1 MERISVGARART
13 VIGVIAVVLLVMSFA
28 LVALLINRPQA
39 NAGPGAGG
47 CPASTSGFV
56 ASSLVGASFSISANT
71 ATYSFDS
78 LVNTSPSGGVPGLI
92 EYCVY
97 VSTLPTSGSAVAV
110 GDNGQAFDFS
120 SGGGSFAFSRH
131 DGEPSNIPL
140 NGTTGILMGSAQW
153 SGAVPSSQSILLH
166 ISDSAECEKLYHV
179 SSPSC
184 FVFPSSGETPTPT
197 NTPAGVPT
205 PTNTPAGVP
214 TPTNTPTTPGEPT
227 ATPTQT
233 IPTPLP
239 TPTGTLP
246 PGK

>member
-1 MERISVGARART
+1 MERLSSLSLGTRART
-13 VIGVIAVVLLVMSFA
+13 IVAAIAVGFLVLSFA
-28 LVALLINRPQA
+28 LVAALINRPQA

-78 LVNTSPSGGVPGLI
+78 LVNRSPSGGVPGLI

-110 GDNGQAFDFS
+110 GDNGQVFDFG

-166 ISDSAECEKLYHV
+166 ISDSAECEKLYHGN
-179 SSPSC
+179 SPSC

-197 NTPAGVPT
+197 NTPAGQPT
-205 PTNTPAGVP
+205 PTNTPAGQP
-214 TPTNTPTTPGEPT
+214 TPTATPGQGPT
-227 ATPTQT
+227 ATPT
-233 IPTPLP
+233 IPPPQP